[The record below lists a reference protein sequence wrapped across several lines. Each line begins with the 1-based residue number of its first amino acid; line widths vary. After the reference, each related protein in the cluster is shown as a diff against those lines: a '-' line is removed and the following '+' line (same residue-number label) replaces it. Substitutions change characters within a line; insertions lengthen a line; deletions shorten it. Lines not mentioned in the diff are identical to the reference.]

1 MRYFNRNQIDRAFE
15 ARSVAVVGAKKLN
28 GYFWFRQ
35 LATFPG
41 TVSSVHV
48 NPESIRDIEALG
60 VTNYAR
66 LGDVPGPVDYVIVNT
81 PRRMAVDIFEQCIE
95 AKVGAVAYFTSGF
108 AETDDEGR
116 ELQRQ
121 LAALSRESGVALFG
135 PNCMG
140 VYNPARGM
148 CSAGGM
154 PVGESGPVGMV
165 SQSGTH
171 AGYFAKTLFHWH
183 GIREARGIS
192 FGNAAVLD
200 AADWI
205 EYIGQNDQVEV
216 LTAYLEGIGD
226 REAGD
231 YDRFAEALAAV
242 TARKP
247 VVIWKGG
254 NSADGARVTRNHTGA
269 AAVSPEDW
277 AYLLDRTGAI
287 GVESMEALVDTT
299 ASLVKLRPARGPRL
313 GVLILTGGQG
323 IALTDTFARNGLR
336 VPELSQ
342 SSLDE
347 LATFFDPIGGSY
359 HNPLDAAYATETPA
373 LLERELGILDR
384 DPNIDAVVMD
394 LFQTI
399 MSVRRIQ
406 SDYGVGQGH
415 RKDLPAPAGD
425 RFLDV
430 LVRQARTASKPFF
443 VVLTPA
449 EAEREG
455 LELRDLLKNAGVLSF
470 DSAERAA
477 TAYAKALR
485 WWALARR

>member
-1 MRYFNRNQIDRAFE
+1 MRVRHFSRSQIDRAFD
-15 ARSVAVVGAKKLN
+15 AKSIAVIGAKKLT

-35 LATFPG
+35 LTTFPG
-41 TVSSVHV
+41 PVSSVHV
-48 NPESIRDIEALG
+48 NPESIRDIEAMG

-66 LGDVPGPVDYVIVNT
+66 IGDVPGPVDYVIVNT

-95 AKVGAVAYFTSGF
+95 AGVGAVAFFTSGF

-116 ELQRQ
+116 ELQRR
-121 LAALSRESGVALFG
+121 LAARSRESGVALVG

-140 VYNPARGM
+140 VYNPERGM

-154 PVGESGPVGMV
+154 PVGERGPVGMV

-205 EYIGQNDQVEV
+205 EYIGQHEHIEV
-216 LTAYLEGIGD
+216 LAAYLEGIGERAD
-226 REAGD
+226 GD
-231 YDRFAEALAAV
+231 YDRFVEALSAV
-242 TARKP
+242 TAHKP

-254 NSADGARVTRNHTGA
+254 NTADGARVTRNHTGA
-269 AAVSPEDW
+269 AAIAPEAW
-277 AYLLDRTGAI
+277 AYILDRTGAI
-287 GVESMEALVDTT
+287 GVDSMEALVDTT
-299 ASLVKLRPARGPRL
+299 AALVKLRPARGPRL

-323 IALTDTFARNGLR
+323 IALTDAFARKGLR
-336 VPELSQ
+336 VPDLAQ

-347 LATFFDPIGGSY
+347 LATFFDPIGGSF

-373 LLERELGILDR
+373 MLERELRILDR

-399 MSVRRIQ
+399 MSTRRIQ
-406 SDYGVGQGH
+406 SDYGVGQGY
-415 RKDLPAPAGD
+415 RNDLPDAVGD

-430 LVRQARTASKPFF
+430 MVRQAREATKPFF

-449 EAEREG
+449 ETEREG
-455 LELRDLLKNAGVLSF
+455 LELRELLKNAGVLSF

-477 TAYAKALR
+477 VAYAKALH
-485 WWALARR
+485 WWARG